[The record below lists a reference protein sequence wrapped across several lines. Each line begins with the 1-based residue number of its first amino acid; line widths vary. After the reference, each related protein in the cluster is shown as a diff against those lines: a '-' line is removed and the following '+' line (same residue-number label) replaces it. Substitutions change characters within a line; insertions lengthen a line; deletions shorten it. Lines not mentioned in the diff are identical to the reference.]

1 MPSNLSLHDCFL
13 FQPHTDCPQCSHPY
27 MQGFYT
33 NEALAK
39 MEKESKEKQAA
50 ANLSTDLEEGTVTNT
65 RCHVPVQKWK
75 CPCYLLSGVN
85 CPECK
90 GENRDS
96 CAVCKCKCAA
106 GPAKESQFQNI
117 SAAAQ
122 SKIFNVETHQPL
134 LSAADKR
141 GAFGQVVRDV
151 LESAEQHCRL
161 NGVET
166 TGATGQSNVMGTAAH
181 LFAGVEL
188 EGNVTAQLG
197 HDAGAPT
204 DTFSDGVGIQK
215 IQECPK
221 SSRYYRNGLGNASH
235 AEQRR
240 RELDA
245 KRVNQSTTTT
255 AIPPTNNSVNP
266 TETSPN
272 SASAAASTNN
282 AANTTT
288 PALVSLEEYKDLIV
302 LDAVKLMNDED
313 LKTGNG
319 IIQLIYHDVVAQGV
333 IEAHYRQ
340 RKSLEDIIHTL
351 KLLLQCKS

>member
-1 MPSNLSLHDCFL
+1 M
-13 FQPHTDCPQCSHPY
+13 
-27 MQGFYT
+27 
-33 NEALAK
+33 
-39 MEKESKEKQAA
+39 
-50 ANLSTDLEEGTVTNT
+50 
-65 RCHVPVQKWK
+65 
-75 CPCYLLSGVN
+75 
-85 CPECK
+85 
-90 GENRDS
+90 
-96 CAVCKCKCAA
+96 
-106 GPAKESQFQNI
+106 
-117 SAAAQ
+117 
-122 SKIFNVETHQPL
+122 
-134 LSAADKR
+134 
-141 GAFGQVVRDV
+141 
-151 LESAEQHCRL
+151 ESAEQHCRL

-181 LFAGVEL
+181 LFASVEL

-245 KRVNQSTTTT
+245 RRANQSTTTT

-272 SASAAASTNN
+272 SASAAASTNNAANTNNGENPTETSPSAATAAAATNN

-319 IIQLIYHDVVAQGV
+319 ILQLIYHDVVAQGV

-340 RKSLEDIIHTL
+340 SKSLEDIIHTL